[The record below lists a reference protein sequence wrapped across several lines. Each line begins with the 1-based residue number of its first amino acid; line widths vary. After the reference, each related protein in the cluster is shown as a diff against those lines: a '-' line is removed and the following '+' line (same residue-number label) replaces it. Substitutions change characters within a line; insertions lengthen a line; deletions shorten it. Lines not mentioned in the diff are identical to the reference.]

1 MATRDNGTPTRTPGE
16 MLTAHLLALLRGW
29 SGYGYEL
36 AQRLEEA
43 GLGTYNTGTIYRTL
57 RHMEKL
63 GLVSSMWDTSEDG
76 PARRI
81 YSMTGAGSLFLKNW
95 IELLEAHQRTL
106 ERFMAASAP
115 TGEAEGRSQGRPR
128 RAPVR
133 KKRSGRDRDVEEP
146 REREEVRDQS

>member
-1 MATRDNGTPTRTPGE
+1 MATRDNETPPRTPGE

-36 AQRLEEA
+36 AQRLDEA
-43 GLGTYNTGTIYRTL
+43 GLGTYNSGTIYRTL
-57 RHMEKL
+57 RQMEKL

-81 YSMTGAGSLFLKNW
+81 YSMTAAGTMFLKNW

-106 ERFMAASAP
+106 ERFMELSGP
-115 TGEAEGRSQGRPR
+115 TRNSSGRSR
-128 RAPVR
+128 RAPTR
-133 KKRSGRDRDVEEP
+133 KHASDKNET
-146 REREEVRDQS
+146 EREEARD

>member
-1 MATRDNGTPTRTPGE
+1 MATRDKDTTLRTPGE

-43 GLGTYNTGTIYRTL
+43 GLGSYNSGTIYRTL
-57 RHMEKL
+57 RQMEKL

-81 YSMTGAGSLFLKNW
+81 YSMTAAGTMFLKNW
-95 IELLEAHQRTL
+95 IDLLEAHQRTL
-106 ERFMAASAP
+106 EHFMQLGGPGAI
-115 TGEAEGRSQGRPR
+115 GRNGRSR
-128 RAPVR
+128 RAPAR
-133 KKRSGRDRDVEEP
+133 KPAARDETETEQEEARD
-146 REREEVRDQS
+146 

>member
-1 MATRDNGTPTRTPGE
+1 MATRDHEKTPRTPGE

-43 GLGTYNTGTIYRTL
+43 GLGTYNSGTIYRTL
-57 RHMEKL
+57 RQMEKL

-81 YSMTGAGSLFLKNW
+81 YSMTAAGTMFLKNW
-95 IELLEAHQRTL
+95 IELLEAHQRNL
-106 ERFMAASAP
+106 ERFMELSGP
-115 TGEAEGRSQGRPR
+115 TRHANGRNGRSR
-128 RAPVR
+128 RKPHTR
-133 KKRSGRDRDVEEP
+133 GKNET
-146 REREEVRDQS
+146 EREEARD